1 MFWCKQASANRL
13 LTSGVG
19 TGIFFVTES
28 FLEFYAHNTWE
39 SCATRNWHST
49 PSFV

>member
-19 TGIFFVTES
+19 TGISFLRES

-39 SCATRNWHST
+39 SCATRNWDST